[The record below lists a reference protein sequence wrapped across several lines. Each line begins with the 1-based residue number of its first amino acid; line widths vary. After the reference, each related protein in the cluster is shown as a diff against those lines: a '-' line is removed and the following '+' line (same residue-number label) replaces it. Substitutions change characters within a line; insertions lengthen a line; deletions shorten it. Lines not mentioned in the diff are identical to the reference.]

1 MYQIKGKLRK
11 NSRDYKKVIF
21 ETETETEVIDYLIRN
36 NLKSIKSP
44 YYFTHLLIEDNNQV
58 IIQTCNNINCSPQKL
73 QSKIS
78 NNLFFT
84 TN

>member
-58 IIQTCNNINCSPQKL
+58 IIQTCNNINYSPQKL

>member
-11 NSRDYKKVIF
+11 NSKEYKKTIF
-21 ETETETEVIDYLIRN
+21 EAETEKEVINYLIRN
-36 NLKSIKSP
+36 NLKNIKLP

-58 IIQTCNNINCSPQKL
+58 IIQTCNNITCSPQKL

-78 NNLFFT
+78 NNSFFT
-84 TN
+84 SN